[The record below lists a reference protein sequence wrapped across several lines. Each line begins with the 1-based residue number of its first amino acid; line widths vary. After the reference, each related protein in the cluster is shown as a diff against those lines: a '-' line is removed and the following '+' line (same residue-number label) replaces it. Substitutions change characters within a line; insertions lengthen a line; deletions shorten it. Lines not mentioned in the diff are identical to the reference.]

1 MCVNH
6 PDSHT
11 DSSFKSVLLAECVC
25 AQVTHSSLCVRGG
38 ISESDPGGLGVF
50 WKMTCLNHTLK
61 DSEELAH
68 FCQLAEPFQPP
79 EAESLLTMVE

>member
-1 MCVNH
+1 MC
-6 PDSHT
+6 
-11 DSSFKSVLLAECVC
+11 
-25 AQVTHSSLCVRGG
+25 GG

-79 EAESLLTMVE
+79 EAESLLKMVE